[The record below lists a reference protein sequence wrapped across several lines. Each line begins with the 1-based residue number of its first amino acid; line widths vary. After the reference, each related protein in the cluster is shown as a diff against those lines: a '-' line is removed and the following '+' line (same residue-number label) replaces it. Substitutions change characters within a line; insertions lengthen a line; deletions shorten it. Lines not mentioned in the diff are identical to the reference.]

1 MKNEN
6 DQWKISTY
14 FHNNKMPKEGLQ
26 FVGLSVILTYFI
38 FRMEKNEKK
47 KRKEKK
53 IKYITDDIAISSDSS
68 DKFFWQRMFW
78 WRKFWWR
85 KFKKYSYS
93 KVCFLKQIKKLL
105 KYLFIISFYI

>member
-14 FHNNKMPKEGLQ
+14 FHNNKIPKEGLQ
-26 FVGLSVILTYFI
+26 FICLSVILTNFV

-47 KRKEKK
+47 KEKK
-53 IKYITDDIAISSDSS
+53 IKCIIDDIAISSDSS
-68 DKFFWQRMFW
+68 DTFFWQRMFW

-85 KFKKYSYS
+85 KSKKYSYS
-93 KVCFLKQIKKLL
+93 KAV
-105 KYLFIISFYI
+105 S